1 MKKRPM
7 CALRTLRRSWGLSQ
21 RDLADLLGFD
31 GPTYVSRLEHG
42 KRTPRLETAL
52 TCSTLFGVP
61 PGDLF
66 PQVACETGHALQ
78 ERIARHLKDRP
89 QPSTGS
95 VSRKRELLGRVLRK
109 DGDVRNTKEVCSA

>member
-1 MKKRPM
+1 M

-78 ERIARHLKDRP
+78 ERIVRLLEDRP
-89 QPSTGS
+89 QPSTAT
-95 VSRKRELLGRVLRK
+95 VSRKQELFGRVLGK
-109 DGDVRNTKEVCSA
+109 TGDASNARRVCSA